1 MKHVQA
7 CLGAKEDQESSFDHC
22 GGHVRLEEACLCSGK
37 T

>member
-7 CLGAKEDQESSFDHC
+7 CLGAREDPESSFHHD
-22 GGHVRLEEACLCSGK
+22 VMLVQASLRAGK